1 MSISTAFPLEARAE
15 LCDVGFSQLRAVML
29 QQAQAHE
36 LKILEDSD
44 SAVSIEVTAFGQYRL
59 AARGSGTVVT
69 ITAALPDRL
78 FMLKD
83 GFCDTLAQ
91 LLPKAAESLRWTQS
105 ASPSQTEV
113 AAPRQPGQPPQ
124 PQLPPNLHFTTV
136 QSITSIGTAF
146 LRVQVK
152 ADDLSSFQDD
162 AIHFRLVLPP
172 EGCSAPEWPSVSAS
186 GATLWPKGDKALHR
200 PVYTTRWIDRAAG
213 LMAFDIFLHAGGRAT
228 NWVRAAAVGDQLA
241 IAGPGG
247 GGLVQSNKIVL
258 FADETA
264 FPAAARI
271 LENLSADSQG
281 QITLVAEQGAA
292 CGYPITAPKGVEVIW
307 LTRSEA
313 GDIAERALTA
323 RAALPDHFFWFA
335 GEKSTVTPVRTAIKA
350 SDPAPGTTYIAA
362 YWSQP

>member
-1 MSISTAFPLEARAE
+1 MSISTGFPLEARAE
-15 LCDVGFSQLRAVML
+15 LCDVGFSSLRAVML
-29 QQAQAHE
+29 QQARAHE
-36 LKILEDSD
+36 LAILEDSD
-44 SAVSIEVTAFGQYRL
+44 SAISIEVTAFGQYRFE
-59 AARGSGTVVT
+59 ACGNGTVVT
-69 ITAALPDRL
+69 ITATLPDRL
-78 FMLKD
+78 FMLQD

-91 LLPKAAESLRWTQS
+91 LLPEAAESLRWTQS

-113 AAPRQPGQPPQ
+113 GAPLRTGEPPQ
-124 PQLPPNLHFTTV
+124 AQLPPNLHFTTV
-136 QSITSIGTAF
+136 QSITPIGTSF

-172 EGCSAPEWPSVSAS
+172 EGCSTPEWPSVSAS

-228 NWVRAAAVGDQLA
+228 NWVCGATVGDQLA

-281 QITLVAEQGAA
+281 QVTLVADQGAA
-292 CGYPITAPKGVEVIW
+292 CGYPVAPPKGVEVTW

-313 GDIAERALTA
+313 GDLAKRALTA

-335 GEKSTVTPVRTAIKA
+335 GEKSAVTPVRAAIKA
-350 SDPAPGTTYIAA
+350 GDPAPGTTYIAA
-362 YWSQP
+362 YWSQQ